1 MTDLFARA
9 FGFPASVDHA
19 PSSARHR
26 YAGPEHAPTRR
37 IMSELKRACIQL
49 ESAARTTLPHLIRAF
64 GRLEARLARPLRV
77 AIAGEF
83 NSGKSSLANL
93 LLGSESLPTDVVAST
108 RIPTLLY
115 HSAVPEIWAI
125 GFGGQRERLR
135 GSRDPS
141 EGSIL
146 RLEVGLPSPRLSKM
160 HIIDLPGLADPRF
173 DRNLVG
179 PFLLN
184 MDLLLWCTVATQAW
198 KESERAAWEQLPARL
213 RGRALLVVT
222 HGDLLREAGDKE
234 KLMLRLRRDAVGFHD
249 IVMMSSTEALALV
262 RANRERWIGPD
273 WHATGADTLETALE
287 QLLFKVRKE
296 RTEAAFAVT
305 GRMAQRALARLQ

>member
-1 MTDLFARA
+1 MADLFARA
-9 FGFPASVDHA
+9 FGLPASVGHA
-19 PSSARHR
+19 PSSARDG

-37 IMSELKRACIQL
+37 IMSELKRTCAQL
-49 ESAARTTLPHLIRAF
+49 ESTARTTLPHLVRAF

-93 LLGSESLPTDVVAST
+93 LLGIESLPTAVVAST

-115 HSAVPEIWAI
+115 HAAVPEIWAI
-125 GFGGQRERLR
+125 RLGGQRERLR
-135 GSRDPS
+135 GCSDPS
-141 EGSIL
+141 ERSIL

-160 HIIDLPGLADPRF
+160 HIVDLPGLADPRF
-173 DRNLVG
+173 DRGLG
-179 PFLLN
+179 DPFLLN

-234 KLMLRLRRDAVGFHD
+234 KLMLRLRQDAGEFHD
-249 IVMMSSTEALALV
+249 IVVISTTEALALV
-262 RANRERWIGPD
+262 REKRGRWIGSD
-273 WHATGADTLETALE
+273 RHASGTDTLETAFD
-287 QLLFKVRKE
+287 QLLCKVRKQ